1 MKPMMSELT
10 KLLQIVRADF
20 LGRTRR
26 YSTLIN
32 LGVVGFLTYSYLPPA
47 DADYVTFSMN
57 GYRGVYNS
65 AWVGGTVTVFCVLTL
80 SFGGFYLVKS
90 AITLDRRTG
99 VGQIIATTPLT
110 KVQYVL
116 AKMVSNWL
124 YLAALAAVA
133 LLAAMAMQLVLG
145 QVLRIEPW
153 GYLAPYLLIILP
165 ALAWIA
171 ALAVL
176 FESIHWLRGGLG
188 NVLYFFLFVGGLSA
202 MAFLTFLSP
211 NASFGAE
218 ESARAT
224 LMDPTGSL
232 IVFRSMILDGME
244 EGLGQ
249 ARGFVLGRTFP
260 ELYGLPRGATFVYD
274 GVSWTGLILL
284 GRLMWV
290 GAALVLAA
298 VAAVF
303 FDRFD
308 PTREGLRVPQ
318 KGGRAQKEVSSQP
331 EPSPTP
337 GLLPAP
343 ATLTSLP
350 ATRRVRWPALLAQT
364 VLSELRLMVKG
375 SRWWWYVVAGGLSL
389 AALVSPVDRTHQ
401 IWLPLAWIWP
411 LLIWSPLGN
420 RAARHRM
427 EPIVLS
433 AAYPLRNQIAAAWL
447 AGLIVALATASGAV
461 LCLLVAG
468 QWSALLALSV
478 GAAFV
483 PALALVLGVWSRSS
497 KLFEVVYLV
506 LWYVGPMNGT
516 LPLDYLG
523 ATDAAVANSTPLVYL
538 LLTVLSLGLALLGS
552 RRQLR
557 S

>member
-1 MKPMMSELT
+1 MMS
-10 KLLQIVRADF
+10 KLSRLYQIVRADF
-20 LGRTRR
+20 LERTRR
-26 YSTLIN
+26 YGTLII
-32 LGVVGFLTYSYLPPA
+32 LGVAVFLTYSYLPPV

-65 AWVGGTVTVFCVLTL
+65 AWIGGTVTVLCVLTL

-99 VGQIIATTPLT
+99 VGQIIAATPLT
-110 KVQYVL
+110 RVQYVL
-116 AKMVSNWL
+116 AKIVSNWL

-133 LLAAMAMQLVLG
+133 LLAAMAIQLVLG

-153 GYLAPYLLIILP
+153 DYLAPYLLIILP

-176 FESIHWLRGGLG
+176 FESIPRLSGGLG

-202 MAFLTFLSP
+202 MVFLTFLSP
-211 NASFGAE
+211 NSTFDAA

-232 IVFRSMILDGME
+232 IIFRSMVLDGME

-249 ARGFVLGRTFP
+249 AHGFVLGRTSP
-260 ELYGLPRGATFVYD
+260 ELYGLSQGATFVYD
-274 GVSWTGLILL
+274 GVSWTSPILL
-284 GRLMWV
+284 GRLGWV
-290 GAALVLAA
+290 GAALVLA
-298 VAAVF
+298 VVSVLL

-308 PTREGLRVPQ
+308 PARVGSKIPR
-318 KGGRAQKEVSSQP
+318 KGGKAQEEVSSQVELSAAP
-331 EPSPTP
+331 GSVAIPAMLTP
-337 GLLPAP
+337 
-343 ATLTSLP
+343 LP
-350 ATRRVRWPALLAQT
+350 ATWRARWPTLLART

-375 SRWWWYVVAGGLSL
+375 NRWWWYVVAGGLCL
-389 AALVSPVDRTHQ
+389 AALLSPVDQTRQ

-420 RAARHRM
+420 RATRHRT
-427 EPIVLS
+427 EQIILS
-433 AAYPLRNQIAAAWL
+433 APYPLRSQFPAAWI
-447 AGLIVALATASGAV
+447 AGLIVALATASGAI
-461 LCLLVAG
+461 LRLLVAG
-468 QWSALLALSV
+468 QWTALLALSA
-478 GAAFV
+478 GAVFI
-483 PALALVLGVWSRSS
+483 PALALALGVWSRSS

-506 LWYVGPMNGT
+506 LWYIGPMNGT
-516 LPLDYLG
+516 RQLDYLG
-523 ATDAAVANSTPLVYL
+523 ATDAAFANSMPLVYA
-538 LLTVLSLGLALLGS
+538 LLTLPLLGFALLGS

>member
-1 MKPMMSELT
+1 MSRLSR
-10 KLLQIVRADF
+10 LYQIVRADF
-20 LGRTRR
+20 LERTRR
-26 YSTLIN
+26 YSTLIL
-32 LGVVGFLTYSYLPPA
+32 LGVVVFLTYSYLPPV
-47 DADYVTFSMN
+47 DAEYVTFSMN

-65 AWVGGTVTVFCVLTL
+65 AWVGGTVTVLCVLTL

-99 VGQIIATTPLT
+99 VGQIIAATPLT

-124 YLAALAAVA
+124 FLAALAAMA
-133 LLAAMAMQLVLG
+133 LLAAMAIQLVLG

-153 GYLAPYLLIILP
+153 DYLAPYLLIILP

-176 FESIHWLRGGLG
+176 FESIPRLRGGLG

-202 MAFLTFLSP
+202 MVFLTFLGP
-211 NASFGAE
+211 NSTFGAA
-218 ESARAT
+218 ESARVT

-232 IVFRSMILDGME
+232 VIFRSMILDGME

-249 ARGFVLGRTFP
+249 ARGFVLGRSYP
-260 ELYGLPRGATFVYD
+260 ELYGLSPGATFVYD
-274 GVSWTGLILL
+274 GLFWTGPILL
-284 GRLMWV
+284 GRLGWV
-290 GAALVLAA
+290 GAALVLTA
-298 VAAVF
+298 VSAVL

-308 PTREGLRVPQ
+308 PARVGSKIPQ
-318 KGGRAQKEVSSQP
+318 KGGKAQEDVSSQVGL
-331 EPSPTP
+331 SAAP
-337 GLLPAP
+337 GSVATP
-343 ATLTSLP
+343 ATLSALP
-350 ATRRVRWPALLAQT
+350 VTWRARWPTLLART

-375 SRWWWYVVAGGLSL
+375 NRWWWYVVAGGFCL
-389 AALVSPVDRTHQ
+389 AALLSPVDRTRQ

-420 RAARHRM
+420 RAARHRI
-427 EPIVLS
+427 EPIILS
-433 AAYPLRNQIAAAWL
+433 AAYPLRTQIPAAWL
-447 AGLIVALATASGAV
+447 AGLIIALAAASGAI
-461 LCLLVAG
+461 LRLLVAG
-468 QWSALLALSV
+468 QWTALLALSV
-478 GAAFV
+478 GAAFI
-483 PALALVLGVWSRSS
+483 PALALALGVWSRSS

-516 LPLDYLG
+516 RELDYLG
-523 ATDAAVANSTPLVYL
+523 ATDAAVASSMPLAYL
-538 LLTVLSLGLALLGS
+538 LLTVLLLGFAFLGS

>member
-1 MKPMMSELT
+1 MMSALS
-10 KLLQIVRADF
+10 KLYQVVRADF
-20 LGRTRR
+20 LERTRR
-26 YSTLIN
+26 YGTLIL
-32 LGVVGFLTYSYLPPA
+32 LGVAVFLTYSYLPPV

-65 AWVGGTVTVFCVLTL
+65 AWVAGTVTVLCVFTL

-110 KVQYVL
+110 KMQYVL

-124 YLAALAAVA
+124 FLVALAAVA
-133 LLAAMAMQLVLG
+133 LLAAMTMQIVRG
-145 QVLRIEPW
+145 EVVRIEPW

-188 NVLYFFLFVGGLSA
+188 NVLFFLLFVGGLSA
-202 MAFLTFLSP
+202 MVFVTFLGP
-211 NASFGAE
+211 NATFDAV
-218 ESARAT
+218 ESAQAT
-224 LMDPTGSL
+224 WVDPTGSL
-232 IVFRSMILDGME
+232 IVFRSMILDGVK
-244 EGLGQ
+244 EGLSQTG
-249 ARGFVLGRTFP
+249 AFVLGRSSP
-260 ELYGLPRGATFVYD
+260 ELYGLPRGATFAYD
-274 GVSWTGLILL
+274 GVSWTGPLLL
-284 GRLMWV
+284 GRLIWV
-290 GAALVLAA
+290 GAALM
-298 VAAVF
+298 VAAVSALV

-308 PTREGLRVPQ
+308 PAHERARVPQ
-318 KGGRAQKEVSSQP
+318 KGGKPEKEVSSQP
-331 EPSPTP
+331 ELSPTP
-337 GLLPAP
+337 SLLPAP

-350 ATRRVRWPALLAQT
+350 ATGRVRSPTLLAQT

-389 AALVSPVDRTHQ
+389 AALLSPVDRTRQ

-420 RAARHRM
+420 RAVRHRT
-427 EPIVLS
+427 EQIILS
-433 AAYPLRNQIAAAWL
+433 APHPLRNQLPAAWL
-447 AGLIVALATASGAV
+447 TGLIVALATASGAI

-468 QWSALLALSV
+468 QWSTLLALSV
-478 GAAFV
+478 GAAFI
-483 PALALVLGVWSRSS
+483 PALALALGVWSGSS

-506 LWYVGPMNGT
+506 LWYVGPMNGNQA
-516 LPLDYLG
+516 LDYLG
-523 ATDAAVANSTPLVYL
+523 ATDAAVASSMPLAYL
-538 LLTVLSLGLALLGS
+538 LLTVLLLGFALLGS
-552 RRQLR
+552 KRQLQ

>member
-1 MKPMMSELT
+1 MSELSR
-10 KLLQIVRADF
+10 LYQIVRADF
-20 LGRTRR
+20 LERTRR
-26 YSTLIN
+26 YSTLVI
-32 LGVVGFLTYSYLPPA
+32 LGVVVFLTYNYLPPV

-57 GYRGVYNS
+57 GYRGIYNS

-99 VGQIIATTPLT
+99 VGQIIAATPLT

-124 YLAALAAVA
+124 YLAGLAAVA
-133 LLAAMAMQLVLG
+133 LLAAMAIQLVLG

-153 GYLAPYLLIILP
+153 DYLAPYLLIILP

-176 FESIHWLRGGLG
+176 FEAIPWLRGGLG

-202 MAFLTFLSP
+202 MVFLTFLSP
-211 NASFGAE
+211 NTTFDAA

-232 IVFRSMILDGME
+232 IIFRSMILEGME

-260 ELYGLPRGATFVYD
+260 ELYGLSRGATFEYD
-274 GVSWTGLILL
+274 GVSWTGPLLL
-284 GRLMWV
+284 GRLGWV
-290 GAALVLAA
+290 GAALVLAV
-298 VAAVF
+298 VATVF

-308 PTREGLRVPQ
+308 PARVGLKMAQ
-318 KGGRAQKEVSSQP
+318 KGKKTQEEVSSQVKL
-331 EPSPTP
+331 SAAP
-337 GLLPAP
+337 GS
-343 ATLTSLP
+343 LTSLP
-350 ATRRVRWPALLAQT
+350 ATWRVRWPTRLAQT

-375 SRWWWYVVAGGLSL
+375 RRWWWYVVAGGLCL
-389 AALVSPVDRTHQ
+389 AALLSPVDRTRQ

-420 RAARHRM
+420 HAARHRI
-427 EPIVLS
+427 EPILLS
-433 AAYPLRNQIAAAWL
+433 AAYPLRTQIPAAWL
-447 AGLIVALATASGAV
+447 AGLIVSFATASGAI
-461 LCLLVAG
+461 LRLLVAG
-468 QWSALLALSV
+468 QGSALLALSV
-478 GAAFV
+478 GAAFI
-483 PALALVLGVWSRSS
+483 PALALALGVWSRSS

-516 LPLDYLG
+516 PQLDYLG
-523 ATDAAVANSTPLVYL
+523 ATDAASASSMPLVYA
-538 LLTVLSLGLALLGS
+538 LLTLPLLGFAVLGS

>member
-1 MKPMMSELT
+1 MKPMMSALS
-10 KLLQIVRADF
+10 KLYQVVRGDF
-20 LGRTRR
+20 LERTRR
-26 YSTLIN
+26 YGTLIL
-32 LGVVGFLTYSYLPPA
+32 LGVVVFLTYSYLPPV

-65 AWVGGTVTVFCVLTL
+65 AWVAGTVTVFCVLAL

-110 KVQYVL
+110 KMQYVV

-124 YLAALAAVA
+124 YLVALAAVA
-133 LLAAMAMQLVLG
+133 LLAAMTMQIVLG
-145 QVLRIEPW
+145 EVVRIEPW

-188 NVLYFFLFVGGLSA
+188 NVLFFFLFVGGLSA
-202 MAFLTFLSP
+202 MVFLTFLRL
-211 NASFGAE
+211 NATFGAE
-218 ESARAT
+218 ESVRAT
-224 LMDPTGSL
+224 WMDPTGSL
-232 IVFRSMILDGME
+232 IIFRSMILDGME
-244 EGLGQ
+244 EGLAQ
-249 ARGFVLGRTFP
+249 AGGFVLGRTFP

-274 GVSWTGLILL
+274 GVSWTSPILL
-284 GRLMWV
+284 GRLIWV
-290 GAALVLAA
+290 GAALTLAA
-298 VAAVF
+298 LAALF

-308 PTREGLRVPQ
+308 AARERPRVAR
-318 KGGRAQKEVSSQP
+318 KDRKAQTEASSQP
-331 EPSPTP
+331 DLSSTP
-337 GLLPAP
+337 DLLPAP

-350 ATRRVRWPALLAQT
+350 ATGRVRSPTLLAQT
-364 VLSELRLMVKG
+364 VLSELRLMIKG
-375 SRWWWYVVAGGLSL
+375 SRWWWYVVAGGLGL
-389 AALVSPVDRTHQ
+389 AALLSPVDQTRQ

-420 RAARHRM
+420 RAVRHRT
-427 EPIVLS
+427 EQIILS
-433 AAYPLRNQIAAAWL
+433 APHPLSNQLPAAWL
-447 AGLIVALATASGAV
+447 AGLIVALATASGAI
-461 LCLLVAG
+461 LCLFVAG

-478 GAAFV
+478 GAAFI
-483 PALALVLGVWSRSS
+483 PALALALGVWSGSS

-506 LWYVGPMNGT
+506 LWYVGPMNGNLT
-516 LPLDYLG
+516 LDYLG
-523 ATDAAVANSTPLVYL
+523 ATDAAVASSVPLAYL
-538 LLTVLSLGLALLGS
+538 LLTVLLLGFALLGS

>member
-1 MKPMMSELT
+1 MMNELSR
-10 KLLQIVRADF
+10 LCQIVRADF
-20 LGRTRR
+20 LERTRR
-26 YSTLIN
+26 YSTLVI
-32 LGVVGFLTYSYLPPA
+32 LGVVVFLTYSYLPPV

-65 AWVGGTVTVFCVLTL
+65 AWVGGTVTVFCVLSL

-99 VGQIIATTPLT
+99 VGQIIAATPLT
-110 KVQYVL
+110 RMQYVL

-133 LLAAMAMQLVLG
+133 LLAAMAIQLVRG

-153 GYLAPYLLIILP
+153 GYLAPYVLIILP
-165 ALAWIA
+165 ALAGVA

-176 FESIHWLRGGLG
+176 FESMNRLRGGLG

-202 MAFLTFLSP
+202 MVFLTFLSP
-211 NASFGAE
+211 NSTFDPA

-232 IVFRSMILDGME
+232 IIFRSMILDGME

-260 ELYGLPRGATFVYD
+260 ELYGLSRGATFVYD
-274 GVSWTGLILL
+274 GVSWTSSMLL
-284 GRLMWV
+284 GRLSWV
-290 GAALVLAA
+290 GAAVVLAA
-298 VAAVF
+298 VATVF

-308 PTREGLRVPQ
+308 PARVGLKIPQ
-318 KGGRAQKEVSSQP
+318 KGRKAQEEVSSQV
-331 EPSPTP
+331 ELSVAPSS
-337 GLLPAP
+337 LAAP

-350 ATRRVRWPALLAQT
+350 ATRRVRWPTVMAQT

-375 SRWWWYVVAGGLSL
+375 SRWWWYVVAGGLCL
-389 AALVSPVDRTHQ
+389 AALLSPADRTRQ

-420 RAARHRM
+420 RAARHRI
-427 EPIVLS
+427 EPIILS
-433 AAYPLRNQIAAAWL
+433 AAYPLRNQVPAAWL
-447 AGLIVALATASGAV
+447 AGLIVAFATASGAV
-461 LCLLVAG
+461 LCLLLAG
-468 QWSALLALSV
+468 QWSALLALIV
-478 GAAFV
+478 GAAFI
-483 PALALVLGVWSRSS
+483 PALALALGVWSRSS

-506 LWYVGPMNGT
+506 LWYVGPMNGN
-516 LPLDYLG
+516 LALDYLG
-523 ATDAAVANSTPLVYL
+523 ATDAALASGMPLVYVLLTL
-538 LLTVLSLGLALLGS
+538 LLLGSALLGS
-552 RRQLR
+552 RRQLW

>member
-1 MKPMMSELT
+1 MSELSR
-10 KLLQIVRADF
+10 LYQIVRADF
-20 LGRTRR
+20 LERTRR
-26 YSTLIN
+26 YSTLMI
-32 LGVVGFLTYSYLPPA
+32 LGVVVFLAYSYLPPA
-47 DADYVTFSMN
+47 DAGYVTFSMN
-57 GYRGVYNS
+57 GYRGIYNS

-99 VGQIIATTPLT
+99 VGQIIAATPLT

-133 LLAAMAMQLVLG
+133 LLAAMAMQLALG

-153 GYLAPYLLIILP
+153 DYLAPYLLIILP
-165 ALAWIA
+165 ALAGVA

-176 FESIHWLRGGLG
+176 FESIPPLRGGLG
-188 NVLYFFLFVGGLSA
+188 NVLYFFLFVGGLTA
-202 MAFLTFLSP
+202 MVFLTFLSP
-211 NASFGAE
+211 NSTFDAA

-224 LMDPTGSL
+224 WLDPTGSL

-249 ARGFVLGRTFP
+249 AHGFVLGRTSP
-260 ELYGLPRGATFVYD
+260 ELYGLSRGATFVYD
-274 GVSWTGLILL
+274 GVYWTSRILL
-284 GRLMWV
+284 GRLGWV
-290 GAALVLAA
+290 GAALVLTA
-298 VAAVF
+298 VSAVC

-308 PTREGLRVPQ
+308 PARVGSKVLQ
-318 KGGRAQKEVSSQP
+318 KDGKAQGEVSSQV
-331 EPSPTP
+331 E
-337 GLLPAP
+337 LPAALGSVTTP
-343 ATLTSLP
+343 AMLTPLP
-350 ATRRVRWPALLAQT
+350 ATGRARWPTLLART

-375 SRWWWYVVAGGLSL
+375 NRWWWYVVAGGLCL
-389 AALVSPVDRTHQ
+389 AALLSPADRTRQ

-420 RAARHRM
+420 RAARHRI
-427 EPIVLS
+427 EPIILS
-433 AAYPLRNQIAAAWL
+433 AAYPLRTQIPAAWL
-447 AGLIVALATASGAV
+447 AGLIVALATASGAI

-468 QWSALLALSV
+468 QWAALLALSV
-478 GAAFV
+478 GAAFI
-483 PALALVLGVWSRSS
+483 PALALALGIWSRSS

-516 LPLDYLG
+516 WQLDYLG
-523 ATDAAVANSTPLVYL
+523 ATDAAFVHSMPLVYVLLTL
-538 LLTVLSLGLALLGS
+538 LLLGFALLGS

>member
-1 MKPMMSELT
+1 MSELSR
-10 KLLQIVRADF
+10 LYQIVRADF
-20 LGRTRR
+20 LERTRR
-26 YSTLIN
+26 YSTLVI
-32 LGVVGFLTYSYLPPA
+32 LGVVVFLTYNYLPPV

-57 GYRGVYNS
+57 GYRGIYNS

-99 VGQIIATTPLT
+99 VGQIIAATPLT

-124 YLAALAAVA
+124 YLAGLAAVA
-133 LLAAMAMQLVLG
+133 LLAAMAIQLVLG

-153 GYLAPYLLIILP
+153 DYLAPYLLIILP

-176 FESIHWLRGGLG
+176 FEAIPWLRGGLG

-202 MAFLTFLSP
+202 MVFLTFLSP
-211 NASFGAE
+211 NTTFDAA

-232 IVFRSMILDGME
+232 IIFRSMILEGME

-260 ELYGLPRGATFVYD
+260 ELYGLSRGATFEYD
-274 GVSWTGLILL
+274 GVSWTGPLLL
-284 GRLMWV
+284 GRLGWV
-290 GAALVLAA
+290 GAALVLAV
-298 VAAVF
+298 VATVF

-308 PTREGLRVPQ
+308 PARVGLKMAQ
-318 KGGRAQKEVSSQP
+318 KGKKTQEEVSSQVKL
-331 EPSPTP
+331 SAAP
-337 GLLPAP
+337 GS
-343 ATLTSLP
+343 LTSLP
-350 ATRRVRWPALLAQT
+350 ATWRVRWPTRLAQT

-375 SRWWWYVVAGGLSL
+375 RRWWWYVVAGGLCL
-389 AALVSPVDRTHQ
+389 AALLSPVDRTRQ

-420 RAARHRM
+420 HAARHRI
-427 EPIVLS
+427 EPILLS
-433 AAYPLRNQIAAAWL
+433 AAYPLRTQIPAAWL
-447 AGLIVALATASGAV
+447 AGLIVSFATASGAI
-461 LCLLVAG
+461 LRLLVAG
-468 QWSALLALSV
+468 QGGALLALSV
-478 GAAFV
+478 GAAFI
-483 PALALVLGVWSRSS
+483 PALALALGVWSRSS

-516 LPLDYLG
+516 PQLDYLG
-523 ATDAAVANSTPLVYL
+523 ATDAASASSMPLVYA
-538 LLTVLSLGLALLGS
+538 LLTLPLLGFAVLGS